1 MAIQATPRTESGIL
15 VIGVGNTYRGDD
27 AVGLIVVERLKD
39 QPALNHV
46 TLREESGEGAA
57 LMEAWRGA
65 DAVIVVDAVSSGS
78 VPGTIHRLDV
88 SQRTIPANFFSY
100 STHAFG
106 LAEAIELAR
115 ALNELPPRLV
125 VYGIEGSSFAPGIGL
140 SPEVEPAALVV
151 IGQIRQDIEG
161 WIARA

>member
-1 MAIQATPRTESGIL
+1 VAIETTPRTEARIL
-15 VIGVGNTYRGDD
+15 VIGVGNPYRGDD

-39 QPALNHV
+39 QPALKNV
-46 TLREESGEGAA
+46 TLLEQSGEGAA

-65 DAVIVVDAVSSGS
+65 DAVILVDAVSSGS

-88 SQRTIPANFFSY
+88 SQRAIPANFFSY

-125 VYGIEGSSFAPGIGL
+125 VYGIEGGNFAPGIDL
-140 SPEVEPAALVV
+140 SPEVEPAALAV
-151 IGQIRQDIEG
+151 IGLIEQEIAG
-161 WIARA
+161 WIART